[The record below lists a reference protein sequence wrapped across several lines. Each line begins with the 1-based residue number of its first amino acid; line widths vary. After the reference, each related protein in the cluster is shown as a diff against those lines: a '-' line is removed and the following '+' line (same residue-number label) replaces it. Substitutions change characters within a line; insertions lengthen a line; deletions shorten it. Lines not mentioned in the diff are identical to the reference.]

1 MRTNLSMVS
10 EHMQNTNPRIHN
22 KPNEIESE
30 RESWCKTSPKEE
42 TQKKKTNSCLMM
54 QSRRAWRFCRIL
66 KKQKE
71 IYLYTQKNLHP
82 LINPL
87 SKWLMRNSAAFTNT
101 NTPQT
106 KIAEII
112 SSVCVSVISPE
123 EDSVS
128 SQPSFPLN
136 VEVFKMNKK
145 QDSVWWRFHQSF
157 IFSYAISRQEKPV
170 LLRVFQ

>member
-1 MRTNLSMVS
+1 MFDDAESQSMKVL
-10 EHMQNTNPRIHN
+10 QN
-22 KPNEIESE
+22 
-30 RESWCKTSPKEE
+30 PKETE
-42 TQKKKTNSCLMM
+42 RDLS
-54 QSRRAWRFCRIL
+54 
-66 KKQKE
+66 
-71 IYLYTQKNLHP
+71 IYKKNLHP

-106 KIAEII
+106 KIAEIT

-145 QDSVWWRFHQSF
+145 QDSVW
-157 IFSYAISRQEKPV
+157 
-170 LLRVFQ
+170 